1 MDIQYDKHI
10 YSQDGKWVII
20 ITLYDTLKK
29 VPWPRLKKHYSGRAA
44 LANNSKTEW
53 FLSPA
58 NEDNMPQWKTFVQ
71 REQREAQTWFCL

>member
-29 VPWPRLKKHYSGRAA
+29 VP
-44 LANNSKTEW
+44 
-53 FLSPA
+53 
-58 NEDNMPQWKTFVQ
+58 
-71 REQREAQTWFCL
+71 